1 MEKLDLLK
9 QSYNEL
15 PYVSKGFSHTL
26 PERQRAILSLLGF
39 KTPNI
44 EQAKVLEI
52 GCGFGGNIISS
63 ALIHPN
69 AHFVGV
75 DLSDKQIEGG
85 KAIVNY
91 LGLKNVELLCQDISS
106 FENSTIKFDYIVC
119 HGVFSW
125 VPESVRRKILAV
137 IKSHLSENGAATISY
152 NTYPGWKSVEA
163 LKDMMKFRVDLLS
176 KQNIHLSMRE
186 KVAYGKGCAE
196 FLSQFALGG
205 DKRMKDLADGI
216 KDKDEHYIYHEY
228 FEEYNQPLYLYEFN
242 ELLEEYGLAHI
253 CDSSVSA
260 TFPIFKDDRIE
271 ALLNNEC
278 GNNHLLKEQY
288 YDYILNRQFRTS
300 IVTHLENREKC
311 NISRHIQIEDLN
323 KIYIRSNLNTESSSK
338 VVQALKESY
347 PNAINVSDFIEH
359 YFADKRNEGY
369 KSVLLEIYNE
379 NIDFYA
385 RNIEVTKRDKIKLK
399 TVYRKYLDY
408 YLNTENPVI
417 SLSNF
422 VGNTLLLNSGD
433 LQVIL
438 SFDGLHTDEELVDVL
453 LEKVQ
458 AGILTINNAHSIP
471 EQKAV
476 LLTFIKDTRAFIEAN
491 LMNE

>member
-26 PERQRAILSLLGF
+26 PERQRAVLSLLGF
-39 KTPNI
+39 HTPHI
-44 EQAKVLEI
+44 EHAKVLEI

-75 DLSDKQIEGG
+75 DLSETQIEGG
-85 KAIVNY
+85 KAIVNQ
-91 LGLKNVELLCQDISS
+91 LGLKNVELLCQDISF
-106 FENSTIKFDYIVC
+106 FENSSIKFDYIVC

-125 VPESVRRKILAV
+125 VPESVRRKILTV

-152 NTYPGWKSVEA
+152 NTYPGWKSLEA
-163 LKDMMKFRVDLLS
+163 LKDMMTFRVDLLA

-186 KVAYGKGCAE
+186 KVAYGKGTAD
-196 FLSQFALGG
+196 FLSQFALG
-205 DKRMKDLADGI
+205 DKRMKDVADGI

-271 ALLNNEC
+271 TLLDNEC
-278 GNNHLLKEQY
+278 GDNHLLKEQY

-311 NISRHIQIEDLN
+311 NISRHIQINDLKN
-323 KIYIRSNLNTESSSK
+323 IYIRTNLNAESSSK
-338 VVQALKESY
+338 VVQSLKAHY
-347 PNAINVSDFIEH
+347 PNAMKVSNFVER
-359 YFADKRNEGY
+359 YFTDNRNDGY
-369 KSVLLEIYNE
+369 TSVLLEIYNE

-385 RNIEVTKRDKIKLK
+385 RNITVTKQDKIKLK

-408 YLNTENPVI
+408 YLNTEKPVI

-422 VGNTLLLNSGD
+422 VGNTLVLNSGD
-433 LQVIL
+433 IHAIL
-438 SFDGLHTDEELVDVL
+438 SFDGQHSDEELADL
-453 LEKVQ
+453 LFEKVQ
-458 AGILTINNAHSIP
+458 AGILRMNHAHTEQ
-471 EQKAV
+471 EQKAT
-476 LLTFIKDTRAFIEAN
+476 LLAFIKDTRAFVEAN